1 MATETRSNPSVQGSQ
16 RTPGQ
21 SIGSTTKRRGLD
33 EKDRFGLQLITPAV
47 IILCVFEIMPIA
59 IGMNASFRNWT
70 LYNPN
75 GAWVGLQHYTYIL
88 KDPVFLKLV
97 LPNTFLLILL
107 SVSMSLCLGLALAH
121 LLFRHFFG
129 RVVVQTFV
137 LLPLLIAPVIASM
150 MVRWIFNDQFGIA
163 SAMLAALGFEPIS
176 WLAER
181 WPSFALI
188 VFTDIWLWT
197 PWFTIILLAAL
208 RGLPKEPYEA
218 ARIDAAGPWRIF
230 SHVTLPM
237 LRPVMV
243 VCIVVRVIDCF
254 RTFDQVWV
262 ITGGGPARST
272 EVFSTYAYTEAFENL
287 NFARGTAAAVI
298 GAVII
303 GLVSWVLY
311 KSLNRFMEVSS

>member
-1 MATETRSNPSVQGSQ
+1 MAAEIHPENGLQESARLLEKSV
-16 RTPGQ
+16 TPPV
-21 SIGSTTKRRGLD
+21 KRHRID
-33 EKDRFGLQLITPAV
+33 EKDRFGLLLIAPAV
-47 IILCVFEIMPIA
+47 IILCVFEIMPIM

-75 GAWVGLQHYTYIL
+75 GAWVGLQHYAYIL

-97 LPNTFLLILL
+97 LPNTFLLIAL
-107 SVSMSLCLGLALAH
+107 SVSISLCLGLALAH
-121 LLFRHFFG
+121 LLVRRFFG

-137 LLPLLIAPVIASM
+137 LFPLLIAPVIASM
-150 MVRWIFNDQFGIA
+150 IVRWIFNDQFGIA
-163 SAMLAALGFEPIS
+163 TVVLAYLGFEPVS

-181 WPSFALI
+181 WPSFGLI

-197 PWFTIILLAAL
+197 PWFTIILLAGL

-230 SHVTLPM
+230 THVTLPM
-237 LRPVMV
+237 LRPVLV

-262 ITGGGPARST
+262 ITGGGPARTT
-272 EVFSTYAYTEAFENL
+272 EVVSTYAYTEAFENL

-311 KSLNRFMEVSS
+311 KSLNRFMEAHS

>member
-1 MATETRSNPSVQGSQ
+1 VAKTRISANIQGPVGV
-16 RTPGQ
+16 PGQ
-21 SIGSTTKRRGLD
+21 CVPATARRRGFD
-33 EKDRFGLQLITPAV
+33 EKERFGLQLIMPAV

-75 GAWVGLQHYTYIL
+75 GAWVGFQHYAYIL
-88 KDPVFLKLV
+88 RDPVFFKLV
-97 LPNTFLLILL
+97 LPNTFLLILV
-107 SVSMSLCLGLALAH
+107 SVTISLCLGLALAH
-121 LLFRHFFG
+121 LLIRHFFG
-129 RVVVQTFV
+129 RAVVQTFV

-150 MVRWIFNDQFGIA
+150 MVRWMFNDQFGVA
-163 SAMLAALGFEPIS
+163 PAVLSALGIGPIS

-218 ARIDAAGPWRIF
+218 ARIDAAGAWRIF
-230 SHVTLPM
+230 THVTLPM

-298 GAVII
+298 GAIII
-303 GLVSWVLY
+303 GVLSLALY
-311 KSLNRFMEVSS
+311 KMLNRFMEVSS